1 MAARRQATSV
11 PAETGRHIVREA
23 EALIGGAI
31 AVSSALARLSYS
43 AEAPRQNLGGPLGHL
58 LAGTALRA
66 VGVGAYLLPVYL
78 ALVGVALLRRT
89 TNDLGGSRLGGA
101 VLLVCGV
108 AALAGLLAG
117 GKAVTHG
124 GGWLGGFLGTVLR
137 NLMGAPGAYLVIGVA
152 LVLSLVLA
160 TGISAFDTVGRL
172 SSFAFDS
179 VRAGSS
185 WLVSRLRRRAAT
197 PPAEPIPLVRPARAA
212 RGPVPL
218 TNARDDQPRRRAEKA
233 EQVVERVEAPPPII
247 REPER
252 KPEPK
257 RVRKFDKQQEELFA
271 EDSYRLPPPSLLDP
285 PQKSAQPID
294 EAALPTSSRI
304 L

>member
-1 MAARRQATSV
+1 RQAASV
-11 PAETGRHIVREA
+11 PSETGRHILREA
-23 EALIGGAI
+23 EALIGGAV
-31 AVSSALARLSYS
+31 AVFIALALLSYS

-58 LAGTALRA
+58 LADTALRA

-78 ALVGVALLRRT
+78 ALVGVALLRRPPSGV
-89 TNDLGGSRLGGA
+89 GGSRLGGA

-137 NLMGAPGAYLVIGVA
+137 NLMGRPGAYLVIGVA

-172 SSFAFDS
+172 SRFAFDS

-185 WLVSRLRRRAAT
+185 WLGWRLRRRARSRSRSSGPHAPRAGRSRSPT
-197 PPAEPIPLVRPARAA
+197 RWTISPGAAPTRSRRPSRSSRMWRRRRRSSASRSASPSRSARA
-212 RGPVPL
+212 
-218 TNARDDQPRRRAEKA
+218 
-233 EQVVERVEAPPPII
+233 
-247 REPER
+247 
-252 KPEPK
+252 
-257 RVRKFDKQQEELFA
+257 
-271 EDSYRLPPPSLLDP
+271 SS
-285 PQKSAQPID
+285 
-294 EAALPTSSRI
+294 TSSRRSCSPRMPT
-304 L
+304 

>member
-1 MAARRQATSV
+1 MAARRQAASV
-11 PAETGRHIVREA
+11 PAETGRHILREA
-23 EALIGGAI
+23 EALIGGAV
-31 AVSSALARLSYS
+31 AVFIALALLSYS

-58 LAGTALRA
+58 LADTALRA

-78 ALVGVALLRRT
+78 ALVGVALLRRN

-172 SSFAFDS
+172 SRFAFDS
-179 VRAGSS
+179 VRASSS
-185 WLVSRLRRRAAT
+185 WLLSRLRRRAGLDC
-197 PPAEPIPLVRPARAA
+197 LVVAGAGLLARGRHDQPGAA
-212 RGPVPL
+212 RHHRSHG
-218 TNARDDQPRRRAEKA
+218 RRRARA
-233 EQVVERVEAPPPII
+233 RSGAS
-247 REPER
+247 RAHCMASG
-252 KPEPK
+252 K
-257 RVRKFDKQQEELFA
+257 RTTFDARPATLA
-271 EDSYRLPPPSLLDP
+271 
-285 PQKSAQPID
+285 SAKH
-294 EAALPTSSRI
+294 AALT